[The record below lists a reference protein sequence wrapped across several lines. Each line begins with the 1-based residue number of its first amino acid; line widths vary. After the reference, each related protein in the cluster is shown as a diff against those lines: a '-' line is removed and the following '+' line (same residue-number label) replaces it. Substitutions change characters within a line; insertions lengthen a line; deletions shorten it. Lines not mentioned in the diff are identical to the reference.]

1 MYPLISRQLEADM
14 STKYQTIAD
23 ALRAHIQAGK
33 YTNADTLPSEFTIA
47 QEYQVSRQT
56 VRHALNILAQDGL
69 IETRQGSGSHI
80 VRTASAGS
88 SRHSVA
94 VIVTYIGD
102 YVFPGILRE
111 IEDVLSRQECTFTI
125 YATRNQVA
133 NERKILSRLLEQP
146 VDGMIVEATKSALP
160 NPNLDLYQKIMADN
174 IPIVFIHGCYPDLP
188 EPHFVLD
195 DNYDGGLL
203 LTRYLAD
210 RGRTRIGGVFK
221 SDDIQGHRRY
231 AGYAAGLKEQGLE
244 LWDHDV
250 FWFSTEIKETLLSGD
265 DAPVRAFLDAA
276 LGTVDSFICYNDEI
290 AYFFEQQLQKRGFRI
305 PDDVALVSFDDS
317 NLSRLS
323 PIPITS
329 LSHGGEN
336 AGRTAAQMML
346 KLLRGEHCQG
356 VRLPWKLVERAS
368 S

>member
-1 MYPLISRQLEADM
+1 M

-33 YTNADTLPSEFTIA
+33 YANADTLPSEFAIA

-80 VRTASAGS
+80 IRAAPAGS
-88 SRHSVA
+88 SCHSVA
-94 VIVTYIGD
+94 VIVTYISD
-102 YVFPGILRE
+102 YVFPSILRE
-111 IEDVLSRQECTFTI
+111 IEDVLSQQECTFII

-146 VDGMIVEATKSALP
+146 VDGIIVEATKSALP
-160 NPNLDLYQKIMADN
+160 NPNLDLYQKIMAGST
-174 IPIVFIHGCYPDLP
+174 PLVFIHGYYPDLP

-195 DNYDGGLL
+195 ANYDGGLA
-203 LTRYLAD
+203 LTRYLAE
-210 RGRTRIGGVFK
+210 RGHTRIGGIFK

-231 AGYAAGLKEQGLE
+231 AGYAAGLRERGLE
-244 LWDHDV
+244 LQDHDV
-250 FWFSTEIKETLLSGD
+250 FWFSTGAKEAFLSGD
-265 DAPVRAFLDAA
+265 DTPIRAFLDAA

-305 PDDVALVSFDDS
+305 PADVALVSFDDS
-317 NLSRLS
+317 NLCQLS

-346 KLLRGEHCQG
+346 KLLRGEHCQS
-356 VRLPWKLVERAS
+356 VQLPWKLVERAS

>member
-1 MYPLISRQLEADM
+1 M

-33 YTNADTLPSEFTIA
+33 YANADTLPSEFAIA
-47 QEYQVSRQT
+47 QEYQASRQT
-56 VRHALNILAQDGL
+56 VRHALNILARDGL
-69 IETRQGSGSHI
+69 IATRQGSGSHI
-80 VRTASAGS
+80 IRAAPAAS

-94 VIVTYIGD
+94 VIVTYISD

-111 IEDVLSRQECTFTI
+111 IEDVLSEQECTFII

-146 VDGMIVEATKSALP
+146 VDGIIVEATKSALP
-160 NPNLDLYQKIMADN
+160 NPNLDLYQKIMVGN
-174 IPIVFIHGCYPDLP
+174 TPLVFIHGYYPDLP

-195 DNYDGGLL
+195 SNYDGGLEL
-203 LTRYLAD
+203 VRYLAG

-231 AGYAAGLKEQGLE
+231 AGYAAGLREQGLE
-244 LWDHDV
+244 LRDHDV
-250 FWFSTEIKETLLSGD
+250 FWFSTEMKETLLDGD
-265 DAPVRAFLDAA
+265 DAPIRAYLDAA

-290 AYFFEQQLQKRGFRI
+290 AYFFEQQLQKRGVRI
-305 PDDVALVSFDDS
+305 PEDAALVSFDDS
-317 NLSRLS
+317 TLSKLS
-323 PIPITS
+323 PVPITS

-346 KLLRGEHCQG
+346 KLLRGEHCQS
-356 VRLPWKLVERAS
+356 VQLPWRLVERAS